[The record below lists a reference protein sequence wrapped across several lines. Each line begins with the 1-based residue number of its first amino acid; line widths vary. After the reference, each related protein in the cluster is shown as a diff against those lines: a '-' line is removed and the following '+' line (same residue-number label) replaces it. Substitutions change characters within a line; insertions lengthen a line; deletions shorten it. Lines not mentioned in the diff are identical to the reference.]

1 MLIITGHIAMD
12 PDKIDGATPHLVAH
26 MEATRAE
33 EGCLDYVLNP
43 DPSRPGVVSIFERWE
58 TQEAVDAHIRAPHI
72 AEFQSKVAGFGVTG
86 MSVTSYEAASETKLI

>member
-12 PDKIDGATPHLVAH
+12 PDKVDEATPHLVAL

-33 EGCLDYVLNP
+33 EGCVDYVLSP
-43 DPSRPGVVSIFERWE
+43 DPSRPGVVCISERWE
-58 TQEAVDAHIRAPHI
+58 TQEALNSHMKAPHT

-86 MSVTSYEAASETKLI
+86 MSATSYEAASEAKLI